1 MPDQLPITDRFNI
14 RVYGLCIKNEQILM
28 VNEVMNGFE
37 FTKFPGGGLEFGE
50 GLHQGLQRE
59 IEEEL
64 GLKAIILE
72 HFYTTDFF
80 QRSAFKQNEQL
91 LSVYYIIDLP
101 DCPPFED
108 FPIVNYQSDQH
119 RLNFFWRPLKSVHY
133 EEVTFPI
140 DKLIIEKL
148 KSWRQ

>member
-1 MPDQLPITDRFNI
+1 MPEPFPITDRFNI
-14 RVYGLCIKNEQILM
+14 RVYGLCIKNDHILM

-50 GLHQGLQRE
+50 GLLDGLHRE

-64 GLKAIILE
+64 GLKTTILE

-80 QRSAFKQNEQL
+80 QRSAFKANEQL
-91 LSVYYIIDLP
+91 LSVYYRIDLP
-101 DCPPFED
+101 DCPPIEN
-108 FPIVNYQSDQH
+108 FPIINYQSQNH
-119 RLNFFWRPLKSVHY
+119 RLNFFWRPLKSVQY

-140 DKLIIEKL
+140 DKLILEKL
-148 KSWRQ
+148 KKSSE

>member
-1 MPDQLPITDRFNI
+1 MPDPFPITDRFNI
-14 RVYGLCIKNEQILM
+14 RVYGLCIKNNHILM

-50 GLHQGLQRE
+50 GLLECLHRE

-64 GLKAIILE
+64 GLKTTIKE
-72 HFYTTDFF
+72 HYYTTEFF

-91 LSVYYIIDLP
+91 LSVYYLIDLP
-101 DCPPFED
+101 ECPPMED
-108 FPIVNYQSDQH
+108 FPIINYQSADH
-119 RLNFFWRPLKSVHY
+119 RLNFFWRPIKSVQY

-140 DKLIIEKL
+140 DKIILEKL
-148 KSWRQ
+148 KRGT